1 MKKKLLSVLLAGT
14 MLLSMGVN
22 VFAEETAKDSNVNE
36 DGTVN
41 NPEDVKVDK
50 NKLVMWSLFTGGD
63 GEYMSKIIDDYNAG
77 SPTKQVQPITLV
89 WADYYTKLQTAV
101 AADKGPDIGLSH
113 ASKLAELVDQGVVEP
128 LDDYLDELG
137 VDLSSMYSEN
147 SLDAVTFDGEIY
159 AIPLDTHAEVFYY
172 NTDILEKAGI
182 ELNSDGKLDIKSE
195 DQFMDMLDKVKAVM
209 GDGESPISL
218 PNTGDDPYRVWW
230 TIGFSMMLYISALQ
244 DVDLGL
250 YEASAIDGANAR
262 QQLFKIT
269 LPLLK
274 PTTYLVILLQLIA
287 CFKVFG
293 QIQLITNGGPAGSTK
308 PLIQYIYEAAFQK
321 NKLGYAAA
329 MSYVLFG
336 ILLVLSLA
344 QMLIQKRG
352 GDR

>member
-22 VFAEETAKDSNVNE
+22 VLAEETAKDSNVNE

-50 NKLVMWSLFTGGD
+50 NKLVMWSLFGGGD

-218 PNTGDDPYRVWW
+218 TNTGDDPYRV
-230 TIGFSMMLYISALQ
+230 
-244 DVDLGL
+244 
-250 YEASAIDGANAR
+250 
-262 QQLFKIT
+262 
-269 LPLLK
+269 
-274 PTTYLVILLQLIA
+274 
-287 CFKVFG
+287 
-293 QIQLITNGGPAGSTK
+293 
-308 PLIQYIYEAAFQK
+308 
-321 NKLGYAAA
+321 
-329 MSYVLFG
+329 
-336 ILLVLSLA
+336 
-344 QMLIQKRG
+344 
-352 GDR
+352 